1 MKVFIN
7 DRPVEFIHY
16 KGQSDVSSFDTVLWS
31 DEVLI
36 AKKLMGNVLI
46 HNMTTIQIDKL
57 IELMEIKKMKKLISL
72 TITLTDYEV
81 MTEYFKDHFKILK
94 ASGGLVQKADKVLLI
109 YRLKR
114 WDLPK
119 GKLKK
124 GEDSALGAKREVEEE
139 CNVRVK
145 LHEHLCTTWHTYVRK
160 NRRILKRTDWYTM
173 HCVDDSNMQPQ
184 LEEFIEEVKW
194 MNAKEVAKALTN
206 TYHSIEEVFKKYNHL
221 HSNRV
226 R

>member
-7 DRPVEFIHY
+7 DKPVEFIQY
-16 KGQSDVSSFDTVLWS
+16 NGQSTVELFDTVLWN

-36 AKKLMGNVLI
+36 AKKLVGNVLI
-46 HNMTTIQIDKL
+46 NNMSTQQVDKL
-57 IELMEIKKMKKLISL
+57 IELMELKKLKKLLSL
-72 TITLTDYEV
+72 TISLQDYDV
-81 MTEYFKDHFKILK
+81 MTEYFKDHFKIIK
-94 ASGGLVQKADKVLLI
+94 AAGGLVRKADKVLLI

-124 GEDSALGAKREVEEE
+124 GEDAAEGAKREVEEE
-139 CNVRVK
+139 CNVKVMLK
-145 LHEHLCTTWHTYVRK
+145 GHLLTTWHTYVRK

-173 HCVDDSNMQPQ
+173 NCLDDSNMQPQ

-194 MNAKEVAKALTN
+194 MGEKEVVKALTN
-206 TYHSIEEVFKKYNHL
+206 TYHSIEEVFKKYFTVP
-221 HSNRV
+221 SNRV
-226 R
+226 G